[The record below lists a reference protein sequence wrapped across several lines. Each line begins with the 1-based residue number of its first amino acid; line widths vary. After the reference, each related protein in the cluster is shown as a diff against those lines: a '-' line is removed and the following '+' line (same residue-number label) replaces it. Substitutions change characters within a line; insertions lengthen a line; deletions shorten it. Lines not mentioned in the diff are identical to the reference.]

1 MSTDAP
7 NRRVSLQRALL
18 GRLLGNLVVLFLL
31 FDSANKFVPWSTVT
45 GAMDRFGYGPG
56 DALER
61 AMGIISIACTALAIP
76 PTSILSAILWT
87 GYFGNLVITYL
98 HLI

>member
-7 NRRVSLQRALL
+7 NRRVSLRRVMLSC
-18 GRLLGNLVVLFLL
+18 LLGNLVILFLV
-31 FDSANKFVPWSTVT
+31 FESASKFLPWSSVT
-45 GAMDRFGYGPG
+45 DAMDRFGYGPSE
-56 DALER
+56 ALES
-61 AMGIISIACTALAIP
+61 AIGIISLACKALAIP

-87 GYFGNLVITYL
+87 GYFGELVITYL